1 MGEVLHAILGPQPVA
16 TLLAA
21 AIEANLAASAAV
33 LAVLA
38 LRLPIRRM
46 FGPELAYRLW
56 GLPPAA
62 GLLALAL
69 FFVRSGPRPV
79 ADALAAYPGTV
90 WAVLA
95 IWAMGAAATAAAF
108 ALAQARFAAELRAG
122 RAGPAVIGLISP
134 RIVMPADDGAY
145 SPEERHLIRAHE
157 RAHVGRKDPRAAALT
172 ALAQCL
178 CWFNPLAHAAGRL
191 LRLDQELACD
201 AAVMLSHPGAR
212 GLYARTL
219 LKTQLAA
226 TPLPL
231 GCYWP
236 ARGRHPLEVRIAL
249 LSARRNLGAGQAGA
263 GQSVVRAA
271 SDAIRP

>member
-1 MGEVLHAILGPQPVA
+1 MREVLHAVLGSHPA
-16 TLLAA
+16 MTLLAA
-21 AIEANLAASAAV
+21 LIEANLAASAAV
-33 LAVLA
+33 LAVIA
-38 LRLPIRRM
+38 LRRPARRL
-46 FGPELAYRLW
+46 FGPALAYRLW
-56 GLPPAA
+56 ALPPAA

-90 WAVLA
+90 GAVLA
-95 IWAMGAAATAAAF
+95 IWAMGAAAMVAAF

-122 RAGPAVIGLISP
+122 RAGPAVVGLISP
-134 RIVMPADDGAY
+134 RIVMPPDDGAY
-145 SPEERHLIRAHE
+145 TAEERELIRAHE
-157 RAHVGRKDPRAAALT
+157 RTHVARKDPRVVAFT

-201 AAVMLSHPGAR
+201 ATVMLSRPGAR

-249 LSARRNLGAGQAGA
+249 LSERRGPGG
-263 GQSVVRAA
+263 GGSVVRPAGE
-271 SDAIRP
+271 AIRP